1 MEAVLNVEA
10 LRANLRDDL
19 RQKEALRPLHLEKE
33 STYRADG
40 SATVSQGGMRFR
52 PISCR
57 KDDCRNSSVW
67 SQAYSNDKR
76 GVFR

>member
-19 RQKEALRPLHLEKE
+19 RQKEALRPIHLEKE

-40 SATVSQGGMRFR
+40 SATVSQGEQCVRQVNG
-52 PISCR
+52 R
-57 KDDCRNSSVW
+57 KDDRRHGSLW
-67 SQAYSNDKR
+67 PQAYSNDKR
-76 GVFR
+76 RVFR